1 MVLSLHSNYLL
12 NICKHEFIEQLFIYV
27 KVMYDATGVRLHA
40 GRQAEVRIGDA
51 SANLAFMMIVKHIH
65 IPNKNRKCT
74 IIRF

>member
-1 MVLSLHSNYLL
+1 
-12 NICKHEFIEQLFIYV
+12 
-27 KVMYDATGVRLHA
+27 MYDATGVRLHA
-40 GRQAEVRIGDA
+40 GRQAEVRIVDA